1 MFDIYNY
8 DSKKKL
14 KISIHLFKAWMK
26 KQHDEKM
33 QNIIDVPICHSTLSV
48 LLASA
53 NNANFKVSF
62 KYTDKNEPLH
72 EGWSLPF
79 MQNAPYHFK
88 FLFYRNYFI
97 IP

>member
-1 MFDIYNY
+1 
-8 DSKKKL
+8 
-14 KISIHLFKAWMK
+14 MK

-33 QNIIDVPICHSTLSV
+33 QNIIDVPICRSTLSV

-72 EGWSLPF
+72 EG
-79 MQNAPYHFK
+79 
-88 FLFYRNYFI
+88 
-97 IP
+97 